1 MEVVVSIETPTT
13 YMNVLDY
20 NFEQKTMLAFTLQ
33 GRVSFTASTLLS
45 IIMIIIRITS
55 SNIDMSKILKE

>member
-1 MEVVVSIETPTT
+1 M
-13 YMNVLDY
+13 LD
-20 NFEQKTMLAFTLQ
+20 FTLQ

>member
-20 NFEQKTMLAFTLQ
+20 NFEQKTMLDFTLQ

-45 IIMIIIRITS
+45 IIIRLRITGPT
-55 SNIDMSKILKE
+55 K